1 MDDFE
6 KGKGAYPDQSDVPLP
21 PNPKAASD
29 DVILDMALKKEDYS
43 VRFYDALREVVED
56 PEAKRLLSHLMD
68 EERRHF
74 RLLSDTL
81 VHGGYEKIGVPV
93 DRKSLEMTDY
103 LIRKEI
109 QSTSGPADIMR
120 LAIRREEA
128 AEEFYL
134 SRINYIQDKK
144 LKDLYRRLAAEEGGH
159 RKKLLSG
166 YDDLMIT
173 DVT

>member
-6 KGKGAYPDQSDVPLP
+6 KGDFPKGVNPPLP
-21 PNPKAASD
+21 PNPKAVSD

-43 VRFYDALREVVED
+43 VRFYQAVMELVED
-56 PEAKRLLSHLMD
+56 GEAKRILSHLIE

-74 RLLSDTL
+74 RLLSDAL
-81 VHGGYEKIGVPV
+81 IHGGYDKIGVPV
-93 DRKSLEMTDY
+93 ERNSLEMTDY
-103 LIRKEI
+103 LIKKEI
-109 QSTSGPADIMR
+109 ENTSGPADIMR

-134 SRINYIQDKK
+134 SRINYIKDKK
-144 LKDLYRRLAAEEGGH
+144 LKDLYSRLAAEEGGH
-159 RKKLLSG
+159 RKTLLSG

-173 DVT
+173 DET